1 MMSVENVDW
10 NFCQGVLSPAI
21 SECKLQVSVVIPTY
35 NSEKFLQELVAE
47 LSLHMP
53 EYSSA
58 YEVILV
64 NDGSP
69 DHTWAL
75 IQGLAERFP
84 NICGLNLSRN
94 SGQHN
99 ALLAGIRMARYE
111 VIVTMDDDG
120 QNPVSQI
127 PKLLKGIEDG
137 FDVVYGKP
145 IAAQHDV
152 MRNYASD
159 TTKLVLQSAMGAN
172 NARNISSFRAMRT
185 RLRDAFQAY
194 SNPFVSID
202 VLLTWATVKFTAVD
216 VAHKPRVSGT
226 SNYNLMKLI
235 VHATNLITG
244 FSTLPLRIA
253 SLIGLGFGVF
263 GVLILAYVLGRYTFQ
278 GCPVQGFPFLASIIA
293 LFSGVQ
299 LFALGIVGEY
309 LSRIYTGM
317 MGKPVYS
324 IGQIVTSKDL
334 ILPNTRCENTSYTLP
349 EVNIAVGASR
359 SVITGK

>member
-1 MMSVENVDW
+1 
-10 NFCQGVLSPAI
+10 
-21 SECKLQVSVVIPTY
+21 LQVSVVVPAY
-35 NSEKFLQELVAE
+35 NSEKFLQSLVAE
-47 LSLHMP
+47 LTLRMP
-53 EYSSA
+53 EYASN
-58 YEVILV
+58 YEIILV

-69 DHTWAL
+69 DRTWAV
-75 IQGLAERFP
+75 IQSLAETYP

-111 VIVTMDDDG
+111 VVVTMDDDG
-120 QNPVSQI
+120 QNPVDQI

-145 IAAQHDV
+145 IAAKHDI

-159 TTKLVLQSAMGAN
+159 TTKLVLQSAMGAD
-172 NARNISSFRAMRT
+172 NARNISSFRALRT

-202 VLLTWATVKFTAVD
+202 VLLTWATTKFTAVE
-216 VAHKPRVSGT
+216 VAHKPRIAGK

-235 VHATNLITG
+235 AHATNLITG

-253 SLIGLGFGVF
+253 SLLGISFGVF
-263 GVLILAYVLGRYTFQ
+263 GIFVLAYVLGRYTFQ

-293 LFSGVQ
+293 LFSGAQ

-324 IGQIVTSKDL
+324 IGQIVTSKD
-334 ILPNTRCENTSYTLP
+334 ILLPVSANDGANFSLP
-349 EVNIAVGASR
+349 EVNVVAS
-359 SVITGK
+359 SVIASSVIASKVIESDVSPAIISK